1 LKFTLYSP
9 CPQCPFLKTQGY
21 LSKAR
26 AKEIGSMMASTSGGS
41 FPCHKTT
48 KHDDEV
54 HCAGALLFME
64 KVNEGATQT
73 VRIAE
78 RLGMYDKSK
87 LTGADTVYDSVS
99 KMVRGHGGNR

>member
-1 LKFTLYSP
+1 
-9 CPQCPFLKTQGY
+9 
-21 LSKAR
+21 
-26 AKEIGSMMASTSGGS
+26 MMASTSGGS

-48 KHDDEV
+48 KHDDEGDTFHTQGEV